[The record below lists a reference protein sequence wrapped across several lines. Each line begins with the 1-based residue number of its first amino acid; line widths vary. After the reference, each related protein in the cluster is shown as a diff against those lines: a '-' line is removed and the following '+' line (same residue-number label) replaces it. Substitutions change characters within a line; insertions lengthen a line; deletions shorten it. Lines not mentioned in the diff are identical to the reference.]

1 MATKETTYTVVS
13 KKKNLTVETVESF
26 NTKRAALVAAQA
38 CANACEYVTVY
49 ETVMVK
55 VRGRRWV
62 NVYPYS
68 RKRITF

>member
-13 KKKNLTVETVESF
+13 KRKDLTVETIESF
-26 NTKRAALVAAQA
+26 RTKRAALVAAQA
-38 CANACEYVTVY
+38 CTGCEYVAVY

-68 RKRITF
+68 RRKIF

>member
-13 KKKNLTVETVESF
+13 KKKGLTVETVESF
-26 NTKRAALVAAQA
+26 NTKRAAIVAAQA
-38 CANACEYVTVY
+38 CSNACEYVTVY